1 VGAAPGEESRILVKF
16 ESSEQRIENSI
27 MLRIENLSVSYGTRG
42 VLHDISL
49 EVNSGE
55 VVALI
60 GPNGAGKSTLVR
72 AVSGVIPMESGRI
85 RSSDSSHPPV
95 DLIALSPMQR
105 ARSLA
110 VVPQA
115 ASMPPA
121 FTVWETVL
129 MGRTPYLNFL
139 GQVSAKD
146 EAIARLALQ
155 KVDALDLSERRVG
168 ELSGGE
174 QQRVLLARALAQST
188 PILLLDEPTSNLDL
202 HYQVSFMETVSTLA
216 HLDNL
221 AVLVALHDLN
231 LAARYAD
238 RVALLVEGEIKATG
252 TPRQVL
258 TPELIS
264 TAYHLPVQ
272 VIPHPFADVPLVLPG
287 KK

>member
-1 VGAAPGEESRILVKF
+1 MLK
-16 ESSEQRIENSI
+16 IEG
-27 MLRIENLSVSYGTRG
+27 LSVSYGTRR
-42 VLHDISL
+42 VLNNVSL

-72 AVSGVIPMESGRI
+72 AVSGVIPADSGAI
-85 RSSDSSHPPV
+85 RCDGCDLSSLP
-95 DLIALSPMQR
+95 PMQR

-115 ASMPPA
+115 ASLPPA

-139 GQVSAKD
+139 GQVSSKD
-146 EAIARLALQ
+146 DAIARLALQ
-155 KVDALDLSERRVG
+155 KVDALELSARRVG

-202 HYQVSFMETVSTLA
+202 HYQVSFMETVSDLA
-216 HLDNL
+216 RREHL

-231 LAARYAD
+231 LAARYAN
-238 RVALLVEGEIKATG
+238 RMALLVDGEIKAAG

-264 TAYHLPVQ
+264 MAYDLPVQ

-287 KK
+287 NK

>member
-1 VGAAPGEESRILVKF
+1 VLKIEELT
-16 ESSEQRIENSI
+16 
-27 MLRIENLSVSYGTRG
+27 VSYGPRR
-42 VLHDISL
+42 VLHNISL

-55 VVALI
+55 VLALI
-60 GPNGAGKSTLVR
+60 GPNGAGKTTLVR
-72 AVSGVIPMESGRI
+72 AASGVIPVESGSL
-85 RSSDSSHPPV
+85 RSNHFHGPARQSMSSQSWI
-95 DLIALSPMQR
+95 DLNTLSPMLR

-110 VVPQA
+110 VVPQS

-129 MGRTPYLNFL
+129 MGRTPHLNFL

-146 EAIARLALQ
+146 EAIARLALE
-155 KVDALDLSERRVG
+155 KVDALNLSERRVG

-202 HYQVSFMETVSTLA
+202 HYQVSFMETVRSLA
-216 HLDNL
+216 HQDKL

-238 RVALLVEGEIKATG
+238 RVALLVEGEIKAAG
-252 TPRQVL
+252 TPQQVL

-264 TAYHLPVQ
+264 EAYHLPVQ
-272 VIPHPFADVPLVLPG
+272 VIPHPFKDVPLVLPG
-287 KK
+287 SK

>member
-1 VGAAPGEESRILVKF
+1 
-16 ESSEQRIENSI
+16 
-27 MLRIENLSVSYGTRG
+27 MLKIQVLTVSYGTRR
-42 VLHDISL
+42 VLTEISL

-72 AVSGVIPMESGRI
+72 AVSGIIPAQGGKVSMNGE
-85 RSSDSSHPPV
+85 
-95 DLIALSPMQR
+95 DLLAQTTMQR
-105 ARSLA
+105 ARCLA

-115 ASMPPA
+115 VSMPPA

-139 GQVSAKD
+139 GQISTKD
-146 EAIARLALQ
+146 EEIARLALDR
-155 KVDALDLSERRVG
+155 VDALDLAERRVG

-202 HYQVSFMETVSTLA
+202 HYQVSFMETVSSLA
-216 HLDNL
+216 RQDNL

-231 LAARYAD
+231 LAARYSD
-238 RVALLVEGEIKATG
+238 RVALLVDGGIKAAG

-258 TPELIS
+258 TPDLIS
-264 TAYHLPVQ
+264 AVYHLPVQ

-287 KK
+287 KG